1 MTEILCRWLNETVKL
16 SKNIEPQNFAED
28 LSSGYFIGEVLAKHG
43 LQDDFDQFSQNK
55 TSSSKLNNFMRLQPT
70 INLLDIEFNT
80 NIAREIMQ
88 EKTGPITQLLYQM
101 FIALTNK
108 EKRNL
113 TGPIMES
120 MRPAAPVRL
129 EQVCDTKIYQKVNQI
144 FDWQLFSLNHF

>member
-1 MTEILCRWLNETVKL
+1 
-16 SKNIEPQNFAED
+16 
-28 LSSGYFIGEVLAKHG
+28 
-43 LQDDFDQFSQNK
+43 
-55 TSSSKLNNFMRLQPT
+55 MRLQPT
-70 INLLDIEFNT
+70 INLLNIDFNT

-108 EKRNL
+108 EKKNL

-129 EQVCDTKIYQKVNQI
+129 EQVCETKLYQKVTFSINFVSKRTNI
-144 FDWQLFSLNHF
+144 FK